1 MPEAAVATPTSASP
15 APSETHIDLDAVR
28 AARAKAEPSKPAD
41 EKPIEAKPADDDE
54 PVDDDTAAEIDKL
67 ETPAENESPQSR
79 SARRRKHRAAAQKAL
94 VTKANNALK
103 AANDELT
110 EWREGKRAHQ
120 PPPTPNGA
128 SPVKADAPTSE
139 FARPKPALKDFPLEK
154 FKDEEDPYAAQGAA
168 LAEAVA
174 DWKVDQRDHAAAAS
188 RHREQAETDT
198 KATLEAHGTREAEAK
213 TRYPDYDAVL
223 EAASFPRTPHTA
235 DLLHLTFKSEVSADM
250 AYFLAKNPGETLRLL
265 AAPNEAWLRSAFK
278 ALEATVTASL
288 APKKPAAPRVHA
300 TEEPTQPV
308 AASAAQSGLLRN
320 PMQDE
325 GTAIDLDAVRAHRK
339 ASGR

>member
-1 MPEAAVATPTSASP
+1 MPEAAVAPAPTPASP
-15 APSETHIDLDAVR
+15 APSETHIDLDALR
-28 AARAKAEPSKPAD
+28 AARAKPAD
-41 EKPIEAKPADDDE
+41 EKPAVAAKPADDDE

-103 AANDELT
+103 AANDELS

-120 PPPTPNGA
+120 PPPAPTGA
-128 SPVKADAPTSE
+128 SPAKVDAPTSE
-139 FARPKPALKDFPLEK
+139 STRPKPTVKDFPLEK
-154 FKDEEDPYAAQGAA
+154 FKDEDDPYTAQGAA
-168 LAEAVA
+168 LAEALT
-174 DWKVDQRDHAAAAS
+174 DWKIEQRDHAASAA
-188 RHREQAETDT
+188 RQRTEAETET
-198 KATLEAHGTREAEAK
+198 KATLEAHGTREADAK

-250 AYFLAKNPGETLRLL
+250 AYFLAKNPCETLRLL
-265 AAPNEAWLRSAFK
+265 AAPNQAWLRSAFQ
-278 ALEATVTASL
+278 ALETTVTASL
-288 APKKPAAPRVHA
+288 APKKPAVPKVNA

-325 GTAIDLDAVRAHRK
+325 GTAIDLDAVRAHRR
-339 ASGR
+339 ANGR